1 VSAQLGSDVVQP
13 DHRCWCTLRGTR
25 TPQRTC
31 RSRHRSFKF
40 TPGRSNTGLGRGQ
53 GSDSRYRVRC
63 DAAEI
68 SGRFLVAWDPVKQQE
83 QWRVLLGAD
92 SPAGGTLATA
102 GGLMFAGNADY
113 NAETGEK
120 GGMQATAG

>member
-1 VSAQLGSDVVQP
+1 VYFAGNENSATYVPMPLSE
-13 DHRCWCTLRGTR
+13 
-25 TPQRTC
+25 
-31 RSRHRSFKF
+31 FKF

-53 GSDSRYRVRC
+53 GPIPDTAY
-63 DAAEI
+63 AATQPEI

-102 GGLMFAGNADY
+102 GGLMFAGNAAY

-120 GGMQATAG
+120 VWEQPLLGERPIGWISYMLDGK